1 MGEYG
6 AYCTRCDP
14 EVSPLG
20 PLELPI
26 KSVRQCLPAPP
37 CCPPCHMLGHLLT
50 APCCRCIPPTHA
62 RLPQDP
68 SFCLECRGDD
78 EGNLDFGLYGN
89 EEGKCTP
96 CPLEGCQECAPLNGT
111 CQYCRVKQGL
121 IDGKCQVHGTAGAS
135 WSHHRSQTADAA
147 SVLACLPSRAP
158 LPLCVPAR
166 PPARLLY
173 LPALPAAPL
182 PQPSLPALPAT
193 PHLQAC
199 EDDSA
204 LFCNG
209 GVSTECYSGSFPDT
223 STGTCQAC
231 PANCDRCAGA
241 GVCDVCDIGFG
252 PDAATG
258 ACVPCES
265 EGCQSCSSPG
275 VCDMCEYF
283 VGYWLDGGAC
293 QKCAVKHCAQCDGD
307 VDFCNVRPGMGAGG
321 AAAVGPADG
330 RGGGLPTH
338 SDSCAETRRLL
349 TLPALPA
356 ALPQICNHPKGEYG
370 ANPTTGACDK

>member
-1 MGEYG
+1 MRAPLSLLALCAALLLATGAAAKCTENTEGWDDLSLGGCKTCSADNSTCEECWPRFSLNAEGSCVECNGMGEYG

-14 EVSPLG
+14 E
-20 PLELPI
+20 
-26 KSVRQCLPAPP
+26 
-37 CCPPCHMLGHLLT
+37 
-50 APCCRCIPPTHA
+50 
-62 RLPQDP
+62 DP

-121 IDGKCQVHGTAGAS
+121 IDGKC
-135 WSHHRSQTADAA
+135 
-147 SVLACLPSRAP
+147 
-158 LPLCVPAR
+158 
-166 PPARLLY
+166 
-173 LPALPAAPL
+173 
-182 PQPSLPALPAT
+182 
-193 PHLQAC
+193 QAC

-307 VDFCNVRPGMGAGG
+307 VDFCN
-321 AAAVGPADG
+321 
-330 RGGGLPTH
+330 
-338 SDSCAETRRLL
+338 
-349 TLPALPA
+349 
-356 ALPQICNHPKGEYG
+356 ICNHPKGEYG
-370 ANPTTGACDK
+370 ANPTTGACDKCAVADCANCEDDYARCRLCRDGFYYDEAAKQCVACSTLDPHCTDCGAMGYGPQEGAPTCTECGQGWEVAGEYTDVRCIKSKD